1 MTNRTPDIQGI
12 KSRMRDTWMA
22 GDFGEIAA
30 YIQSHA
36 DDFIDRRSITP
47 GTRIL
52 DVACGTGNLA
62 IPAARAGGVVTGID
76 IADNLIEQ
84 ARARADQENLD
95 IDFQVGDAENLAQP
109 DNAFDL
115 VVSMYGVMFAPRPE
129 KGAAELV
136 RVSRPGGTIAMANW
150 IPDSFIGRM
159 FRVVARHAPPPE
171 GIPSPA
177 EWGDPAIVR
186 QRFGDTVESLSA
198 EPVTVVF
205 EYPFNVHDV
214 VQFHID
220 FFGPIE
226 RAWNNL
232 TEEGRQALRQDL
244 EAHWSEYNQATDG
257 TTRVEAQYLEVVAKG
272 PRETGVRVS

>member
-1 MTNRTPDIQGI
+1 MTNSVPDIEAI
-12 KSRMRDTWMA
+12 KNRMRDTWMA
-22 GDFGEIAA
+22 GDFGEIAEF
-30 YIQSHA
+30 IQSHA
-36 DDFIDRRSITP
+36 DDFIARRGITP

-62 IPAARAGGVVTGID
+62 LPSARAGGVVTGVD

-84 ARARADQENLD
+84 ARARADREGLD
-95 IDFQVGDAENLAQP
+95 IDFQVGDAENLAQ
-109 DNAFDL
+109 DDGVFDL
-115 VVSMYGVMFAPRPE
+115 VVSMYGAMFTPRPE
-129 KGAAELV
+129 KAAAELV
-136 RVSRPGGTIAMANW
+136 RVCRPGGTIAMANW

-171 GIPSPA
+171 GVPSPA
-177 EWGDPAIVR
+177 EWGDASVVR
-186 QRFGDTVESLSA
+186 DRFGDRVENLSTK
-198 EPVTVVF
+198 PVTVVF
-205 EYPFNVHDV
+205 EYPFDVPKV

-244 EAHWSEYNQATDG
+244 EAHWGEYNRATDG
-257 TTRVEAQYLEVVAKG
+257 TTRVEAQYLEVVATR
-272 PRETGVRVS
+272 PV